1 MSGRP
6 GWCSADS
13 YTKSLEDAF
22 PMARTNIEIDETLVR
37 KARKLRQLK
46 TKREI
51 VTKRPAALL
60 RYSSLVIR
68 WLYTLCKMEV

>member
-1 MSGRP
+1 VSSRP

-13 YTKSLEDAF
+13 YTKLLEDAF
-22 PMARTNIEIDETLVR
+22 PMAPTNIEIDETLVR
-37 KARKLRQLK
+37 KARKLTQLK